1 LPVLLL
7 TIKRLRVLSLLSLT
21 VLSAEAFLQA
31 PRLGTQRQRLQQQRQ
46 QQQQQQQHHHHQNQ
60 QPPEQQQQQQQQQQK
75 PGGDFSACL
84 ENARRRGRTAAV
96 AVRAGRLLLAP
107 VVSDGKSPPRELRAW
122 QVLLC
127 AFALAADDT
136 VFAVTLPVLVS
147 DSTGEDIC
155 YSLTALNRSYTAAI
169 YIPAAHKDP
178 ELLPPPSPSQ
188 VAVTP
193 RNDTFPSWTPLL
205 GASLLSL
212 AEGIIPDV

>member
-1 LPVLLL
+1 
-7 TIKRLRVLSLLSLT
+7 
-21 VLSAEAFLQA
+21 
-31 PRLGTQRQRLQQQRQ
+31 
-46 QQQQQQQHHHHQNQ
+46 QHSNSNSNSNNW
-60 QPPEQQQQQQQQQQK
+60 
-75 PGGDFSACL
+75 GGDFSACL

-96 AVRAGRLLLAP
+96 AVRAGRLLLTP

-147 DSTGEDIC
+147 NGTGEDIC
-155 YSLTALNRSYTAAI
+155 YNLTALNRSETAI

-212 AEGIIPDV
+212 AEGIIPGV